1 MRKFLSAILVLCLV
15 FGMSSESSAA
25 KKKSS
30 KQKSSGDV
38 ITQILRKYKP
48 ENKTN
53 AQTIRDIL
61 KKYKQSHIF
70 VITLDDDYG
79 MSIECVSAKNGAS
92 KGKVPMTFDEGAYY
106 TENPK
111 APELWKILQNACIF
125 EHSGTA
131 LRFYKARIKSEID
144 FEPIRD
150 EYLIGIEAFNKLLD
164 KNDLFFEDKFPFIL
178 KYLETGI

>member
-1 MRKFLSAILVLCLV
+1 
-15 FGMSSESSAA
+15 MSSESSAA

-70 VITLDDDYG
+70 VLTLTDDNWLI
-79 MSIECVSAKNGAS
+79 IECVSAKNGAS
-92 KGKVPMTFDEGAYY
+92 VGKATLGIGDKYIDNLVPVWNKM
-106 TENPK
+106 K
-111 APELWKILQNACIF
+111 NACIF

-150 EYLIGIEAFNKLLD
+150 EYLIGIETFNKLLD

>member
-1 MRKFLSAILVLCLV
+1 MKKFLSAILVLCIV

-25 KKKSS
+25 KKRSS
-30 KQKSSGDV
+30 KQKSSGDA

-70 VITLDDDYG
+70 VLTLTDDNWLI
-79 MSIECVSAKNGAS
+79 IECVSAKNGAS
-92 KGKVPMTFDEGAYY
+92 VGKATLGIGDKYIDNLVPVWNKM
-106 TENPK
+106 K
-111 APELWKILQNACIF
+111 NACIF
-125 EHSGTA
+125 EYSGLA
-131 LRFYKARIKSEID
+131 LHFYKERIKSETD
-144 FEPIRD
+144 FELLRND
-150 EYLIGIEAFNKLLD
+150 ELYSIEELDNLLD
-164 KNDLFFEDKFPFIL
+164 KNDLFVEDKFPFIL